1 MSKTISIDELA
12 KAVADAYR
20 LDIEGI
26 HESALIA
33 ADECA
38 ADCLES
44 IKADSPEASGEYK
57 KGWVKRKSKQ
67 GSYLYNKNKPYLE
80 MPLEHGHVIAR
91 GKNKGKR
98 VPPKPHIYMNR
109 DKYMEQFYEKCV
121 KIVAEGVRL
130 NKEK

>member
-109 DKYMEQFYEKCV
+109 DKYMEHFYEKCV

>member
-1 MSKTISIDELA
+1 MSKTISIDELS
-12 KAVADAYR
+12 KAVVDAYR
-20 LDIEGI
+20 LDIEGL

-38 ADCLES
+38 TDCLES
-44 IKADSPEASGEYK
+44 IKKDSPTDPGDYQ

-67 GSYLYNKNKPYLE
+67 GSYIYNKNKPYLE
-80 MPLEHGHVIAR
+80 MPLEHGRIITK
-91 GKNKGKR
+91 GKDKGKR
-98 VPPKPHIYMNR
+98 VGVRPHINKNVEHYQLRFEEM
-109 DKYMEQFYEKCV
+109 CT

>member
-80 MPLEHGHVIAR
+80 MPLEHGRVITK

-98 VPPKPHIYMNR
+98 VPPKPHIYKNR
-109 DKYMEQFYEKCV
+109 DKYAEQFYDKCV
-121 KIVAEGVRL
+121 KIVAEGARFT
-130 NKEK
+130 KER